1 MACMLDACIISM
13 TATSMPYG
21 TATQDQSSVLWCGVV
36 VLSTAYAAQ
45 CIQCA
50 VFFAVQNKQ

>member
-1 MACMLDACIISM
+1 MLDACIISM